1 MGKENFSKIKL
12 LKIWEI
18 LKKDRDENNPLTT
31 NQIIDGLAA
40 RGIVCDCRTLFQ
52 DIAELNF
59 YGYEMAFK
67 RGSLA
72 TAIIQKFWHFQ
83 PNAFIVTLKSQV
95 SYCTKTER
103 SMIKTFEAN

>member
-31 NQIIDGLAA
+31 NQI
-40 RGIVCDCRTLFQ
+40 
-52 DIAELNF
+52 
-59 YGYEMAFK
+59 
-67 RGSLA
+67 
-72 TAIIQKFWHFQ
+72 
-83 PNAFIVTLKSQV
+83 